1 MWKSALAL
9 VALSAGALV
18 APIPAQA
25 ADDLCGWSG
34 HVRPLMAKAQ
44 KDFRTLDLPKLAEQY
59 YGKGTKVVGTQMME
73 VDLLGD
79 PADTDPVK
87 AITLTANQVA
97 FNISL
102 KQRSGEPGGMSLLLT
117 YDGLCQDQVITNSEA
132 WTGSSGVDKKLRI
145 GANRALALA
154 QEYREANSDRYP
166 LDNPLLGLNLVQS
179 TTSGSDFGKLRWL
192 VNYDDGQGGTQI
204 LTVYMDGKVTA
215 AR

>member
-1 MWKSALAL
+1 MWKSAVAL
-9 VALSAGALV
+9 VALSAGLVV
-18 APIPAQA
+18 APVSAQA

-34 HVRPLMAKAQ
+34 NVRPLMAKSQ
-44 KDFRTLDLPKLAEQY
+44 KDFRKLDIPKLAEQY

-102 KQRSGEPGGMSLLLT
+102 KQRSGEPGGMSVLLT
-117 YDGLCQDQVITNSEA
+117 YDGLCEDRVITNSQA
-132 WTGSSGVDKKLRI
+132 WTGSTGVDKKLRI

-154 QEYREANSDRYP
+154 QEYREAHSGRYP
-166 LDNPLLGLNLVQS
+166 LDYPLLGLNLVQS
-179 TTSGSDFGKLRWL
+179 TTAGADFGKLRWL
-192 VNYDDGQGGTQI
+192 VNYDDGQGGNQI
-204 LTVYMDGKVTA
+204 LTVYMDGKVNP